1 MADLAAGAMV
11 TGKRRKDDLLI
22 CPHHAKAKVLSDI
35 SAHVTFDLA
44 RNQFARSTDV
54 MLEANPTLAAPLS
67 LRKPERT
74 FLVLQTPALTQPGPA
89 GGRDQQEQ
97 ALRLAHAGLTRPGQ
111 LPAPPAPAPPRRIR
125 AGRSRRTTGMSQLG
139 RLQRPRPGRLLIAYS
154 HPAHPVRCGQIRPH
168 PPQGLFAT

>member
-1 MADLAAGAMV
+1 
-11 TGKRRKDDLLI
+11 
-22 CPHHAKAKVLSDI
+22 
-35 SAHVTFDLA
+35 
-44 RNQFARSTDV
+44 

-67 LRKPERT
+67 LRKPEWT

-111 LPAPPAPAPPRRIR
+111 LPAPPAPAPPLRIR
-125 AGRSRRTTGMSQLG
+125 AGRSRRTTGMGQLG
-139 RLQRPRPGRLLIAYS
+139 RLQRPRPRRLLIAYS